1 MAGTFSFSTAHR
13 QIIVRTSIYLAALA
27 AVGLVSRLPQLLS
40 RNLLLE
46 GDECI
51 LGLMATHLSQA
62 REFPLFFY
70 GQRYGLA
77 IVETPAA
84 AVSFLIFG
92 PGAVPLKIAILSV
105 WIVGVWF
112 YFLAFSRPLG
122 AARSF
127 AVSMLLVL
135 MPAWAATSMK
145 AWSGYVTA
153 FSATGLALYLITR
166 NDNRRAMPWV
176 ATGAVSG
183 AIFFS
188 QPLWL
193 PSLAP
198 IVAFYLWT
206 SRRLRFWLSFGAGA
220 LLAVSAVYVVKVFA
234 FAGEVETWTRPP
246 AGNAHLL
253 ASVPGLL
260 RQLQVNLTGSY
271 YFGTI
276 VPAGPATA
284 AAAYLWLAVFA
295 VGAVLQIYRLF
306 TRRYLPWSHLLFASV
321 LATLAAN
328 WILLEWRDARYVLAV
343 NAPLA
348 FMAGFELFDLTDRFR
363 IPTARYATVIVVV
376 LALQA
381 VSLTEFRHYSYMWWS
396 NTASSPSEARTLRKV
411 IDYMRSRGVTH
422 AFAMNALLQWPI
434 TFYSNETVLA
444 RWKAAS
450 DRYPPY
456 IRKIDRALERGDT
469 VAIVGYTGFT
479 YGLERMVR
487 DPRAI
492 VDIDGKYFVYIGA
505 DADLLRRAGF
515 RIPE

>member
-1 MAGTFSFSTAHR
+1 
-13 QIIVRTSIYLAALA
+13 VRTWIYLAALS
-27 AVGLVSRLPQLLS
+27 AVALVSRLPQLLS

-51 LGLMATHLSQA
+51 LGLMAIHLAQA

-77 IVETPAA
+77 IVEAPAA
-84 AVSFLIFG
+84 AVSFLLFG
-92 PGAVPLKIAILSV
+92 AGAVPLKIAILTV
-105 WIVGVWF
+105 WIVGICF
-112 YFLAFSRPLG
+112 YFVAFARPLG

-166 NDNRRAMPWV
+166 NDNRRATPWF

-183 AIFFS
+183 LIFFS
-188 QPLWL
+188 HPLWL

-198 IVAFYLWT
+198 VVAFYLWT
-206 SRRLRFWLSFGAGA
+206 SRRLRFWLSYASGA
-220 LLAVSAVYVVKVFA
+220 LLAVTAVYVIKVFA
-234 FAGEVETWTRPP
+234 FAGAVETWTGPP

-253 ASVPGLL
+253 ASVPLLL
-260 RQLQVNLTGSY
+260 RQLYVNLTGSY
-271 YFGTI
+271 YFGTV

-284 AAAYLWLAVFA
+284 AAAYLWFTVFG
-295 VGAVLQIYRLF
+295 VGALLQIYRLF
-306 TRRYLPWSHLLFASV
+306 TRRYLLWSHLLFASV
-321 LATLAAN
+321 LSTLAAN
-328 WILLEWRDARYVLAV
+328 LILLEWRDARYVLAV
-343 NAPLA
+343 DAPLA
-348 FMAGFELFDLTDRFR
+348 FLAGFELFDLADRLR
-363 IPTARYATVIVVV
+363 AQTPRYAAALVLLLV
-376 LALQA
+376 LALEA
-381 VSLTEFRHYSYMWWS
+381 AALTEFRRYTYMWWT
-396 NTASSPSEARTLRKV
+396 NTASSPSEGRTLRRV
-411 IDYMRSRGVTH
+411 VDHMRARGVTH

-444 RWKAAS
+444 RWKADV

-456 IRKIDRALERGDT
+456 IRRIDRALERGDPI
-469 VAIVGYTGFT
+469 AIVGYTGYT

-487 DPRAI
+487 DPRSI

-505 DADLLRRAGF
+505 DKDLLRRAGF
-515 RIPE
+515 RIPD